1 MKTKNI
7 VMASILLVVAIVIGS
22 LVATYF
28 SYNNREIA
36 LRQQAEAQRGKIEGV
51 HDKMWKII
59 QQKAQVTDEYKQT
72 FEKIYPQLIAG
83 RYQNDQGTMMKW
95 IKESNPNFDVSLYR
109 DLMQAIEIQRTEFQ
123 TSQERML
130 DIIREHETLT
140 RTYSN
145 EGDTILDNCMGSGTS
160 AIAAIREKRNFIGFE
175 LNKEYYDKACKR
187 IKLEQAQLTLF

>member
-7 VMASILLVVAIVIGS
+7 ITASILLVVAIVIGS

-83 RYQNDQGTMMKW
+83 RYQNDKGTMMKW

-109 DLMQAIEIQRTEFQ
+109 DLMQAIEIQAPSFRP
-123 TSQERML
+123 L
-130 DIIREHETLT
+130 
-140 RTYSN
+140 
-145 EGDTILDNCMGSGTS
+145 
-160 AIAAIREKRNFIGFE
+160 RNV
-175 LNKEYYDKACKR
+175 C
-187 IKLEQAQLTLF
+187 LTLSANTKRLLAPTLPDGLCQIPCLSSIRLFRRRAPRK

>member
-1 MKTKNI
+1 MKTKSI
-7 VMASILLVVAIVIGS
+7 IMASVLLVIAIMFGS
-22 LVATYF
+22 LVAVYF

-59 QQKAQVTDEYKQT
+59 QQKAQVTDEYKST

-83 RYQNDQGTMMKW
+83 RYQNDKGTMMKW

-109 DLMQAIEIQRTEFQ
+109 DLMQSIEIQRAEFQ

-140 RTYSN
+140 RTYPARWFVSN
-145 EGDTILDNCMGSGTS
+145 TMPIEYKVISSSRSKEVMDAGEDNDVDLFG
-160 AIAAIREKRNFIGFE
+160 K
-175 LNKEYYDKACKR
+175 KE
-187 IKLEQAQLTLF
+187 

>member
-7 VMASILLVVAIVIGS
+7 VTASILLVVAILIGS

-83 RYQNDQGTMMKW
+83 RYQNDQGTMISTIVEI
-95 IKESNPNFDVSLYR
+95 IKSL
-109 DLMQAIEIQRTEFQ
+109 
-123 TSQERML
+123 
-130 DIIREHETLT
+130 
-140 RTYSN
+140 
-145 EGDTILDNCMGSGTS
+145 
-160 AIAAIREKRNFIGFE
+160 
-175 LNKEYYDKACKR
+175 
-187 IKLEQAQLTLF
+187 